1 MGNQDRHYRA
11 HPWHGVYI
19 GPKAPEEIRS
29 FIEIVPTD
37 TIKYELDKD
46 TGLLRVDRPQRF
58 SNICPALYGLIPQ
71 TYCGERIANYSMEK
85 TGKTGVVGDKDPLD
99 ILVLSEMNLS
109 KGNVLVDAIPIGGFR
124 MLDGNEADDKIV
136 AVLKGDFYYGK
147 FKNISDCSDS
157 TIQRLKHYFL
167 TYKQSPD
174 NPKLVCEITH
184 VYERD
189 EAHEIIKLS
198 QQDYRDLYFDSRF

>member
-1 MGNQDRHYRA
+1 MSNQDRHYRA
-11 HPWHGVYI
+11 HPWHGVFI
-19 GPKAPEEIRS
+19 GQKAPDEVCS

-71 TYCGERIANYSMEK
+71 TYCGERIAKFCMEKSEK
-85 TGKTGVVGDKDPLD
+85 TGIKGDQDPLD
-99 ILVLSEMNLS
+99 ILVLCETNLS

-147 FKNISDCSDS
+147 YRDISECSES

-174 NPKLVCEITH
+174 NPTLVCEITQ
-184 VYERD
+184 VYGRE
-189 EAHEIIKLS
+189 EAHKVIKLS
-198 QQDYRDLYFDSRF
+198 QEDYRDLYFDSRF